1 MGNFAIEE
9 WYKGEKCTI
18 YTVLYDGADLGLA
31 DLFFEKYLQDTNENI
46 KESGLML
53 LTFITNDIA
62 QRHSALDTFFRE
74 EREAMALPGKR
85 YDIVIKEIFFPMGAE
100 LFPLRLYCYRVNNNV
115 LILFN
120 GGIKT
125 DVTAQG
131 SPDLSMRFQESQII
145 SKRIQQAIN
154 DGDILV
160 SKNELLNYNG
170 DSDIYL

>member
-1 MGNFAIEE
+1 MSNFTIEE

-18 YTVLYDGADLGLA
+18 YTVLYDGSELGLA
-31 DLFFEKYLQDTNENI
+31 DLFFEKYLQVLDENI

-62 QRHSALDTFFRE
+62 KRHSALETFFRE
-74 EREAMALPGKR
+74 EREAIALPGKKT
-85 YDIVIKEIFFPMGAE
+85 DIVIKEIFFPLGE
-100 LFPLRLYCYRVNNNV
+100 ESFPLRLYCYRVNDNI

-125 DVTAQG
+125 DVTAQD
-131 SPDLSMRFQESQII
+131 SPDLSVKFQESQII
-145 SKRIQQAIN
+145 SKKIQQAIN

-160 SKNELLNYNG
+160 SKNELLDYSG
-170 DSDIYL
+170 SSSIYL